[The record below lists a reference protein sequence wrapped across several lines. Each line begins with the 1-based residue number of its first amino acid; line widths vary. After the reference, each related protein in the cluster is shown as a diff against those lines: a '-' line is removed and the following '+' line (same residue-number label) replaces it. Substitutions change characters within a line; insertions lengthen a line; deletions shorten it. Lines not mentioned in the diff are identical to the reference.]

1 MALKRAVRTGG
12 DFLDLKQLV
21 RDSNGEC
28 LAIFRIKEF
37 QASEKATG
45 FEGLNLPVIADVLV
59 CSGPRSG
66 EVHLGER
73 FIGAIT
79 SALRGVRNPKVAKGE
94 TEQAPVNEVGDEI
107 VTRLKILNPNAA
119 NAGVVGDEPSDA
131 ECDAIEKIYDDG
143 KAWAAGEAA
152 AEKPKETVAAGGG
165 KKRPW

>member
-21 RDSNGEC
+21 RDSGGEC
-28 LAIFRIKEF
+28 LAIFKIVEF

-45 FEGLNLPVIADVLV
+45 FEGLNLPVIADVLI

-94 TEQAPVNEVGDEI
+94 VEQAPVNEVGDEI

-131 ECDAIEKIYDDG
+131 ECDSIELIYNDG
-143 KAWAAGEAA
+143 KAWEAGEVK
-152 AEKPKETVAAGGG
+152 AEKPKVAAGAGG